1 MSNVRFFS
9 LVFFFFFRH
18 TAWHVQRSD
27 RDWRAVRANNSIVW
41 LFLWCFDAILLSLH
55 PPNWGYARLKV
66 SKIVVSSIHLSIPR
80 CTKQAAKVVTTALA
94 WWKRHVDR
102 NVYNKNGVVRGAVWL
117 QIYHMCHFLN
127 VYCYLF
133 QWHALL
139 RRRLDIFFRH
149 RQV

>member
-1 MSNVRFFS
+1 MSDVRFFS
-9 LVFFFFFRH
+9 LVFFSFDTQH
-18 TAWHVQRSD
+18 D
-27 RDWRAVRANNSIVW
+27 MCNAVIAIDVLFEQTTVLSAR